1 MSLAEL
7 HPADAER
14 RGIAEGAMV
23 IVENDRGW
31 FEARARIREGI
42 REGVAW
48 APGIWWAKLS
58 PDKQNVNTTTS
69 QLLTDMG
76 GGPVFYD
83 NLVEIRLH
91 VRGGQILVGHGEGPD
106 HRTALDRAEER
117 VRRQLT
123 RSGTVT
129 RRVRNAS
136 APRP

>member
-1 MSLAEL
+1 MHTTITVRHTEISDEL
-7 HPADAER
+7 RAR
-14 RGIAEGAMV
+14 AEGVM
-23 IVENDRGW
+23 
-31 FEARARIREGI
+31 ARMAQ
-42 REGVAW
+42 
-48 APGIWWAKLS
+48 LS
-58 PDKQNVNTTTS
+58 SHALESTVVFDQ
-69 QLLTDMG
+69 
-76 GGPVFYD
+76 GPLAH
-83 NLVEIRLH
+83 LVEIRLH